1 VTDEEPNGEAPFT
14 EGSILT
20 ASDDGVATLTLDRPA
35 KLNAIGPAMIAELA
49 GLLAEIDSD
58 RNVRVVIITG
68 TGDRAFSVGADV
80 TAWSALEPLDMWRE
94 WIRGGHRVLERLA
107 HLRQPTIAAI
117 NGYAFGGG
125 LELAL
130 AADIRIAAASET
142 FALPETRIGTL
153 PGWNGTKRLP
163 QAIGAA
169 RAKQMIFS
177 GSQID
182 AVTAERWGLVNEVVA
197 LEALMDRC
205 RSLASE
211 IAANAPVSVQLA
223 KAIIS
228 GDEAAPE
235 AFAGALAA
243 GTVDGREGIVAFR
256 EKRSP
261 RFTGQ

>member
-1 VTDEEPNGEAPFT
+1 MTASEPPT
-14 EGSILT
+14 EGRIVLAT
-20 ASDDGVATLTLDRPA
+20 ADRVATLTLDRPD
-35 KLNAIGPAMIAELA
+35 KLNAIGPEMVAELER
-49 GLLAEIDSD
+49 LLAEIDTD
-58 RNVRVVIITG
+58 RDIRAVIMTG
-68 TGDRAFSVGADV
+68 SGGRAFSVGADV
-80 TAWSALEPLDMWRE
+80 NAWSTLEPLDMWRA
-94 WIRGGHRVLERLA
+94 WIRDGHRVLERLA
-107 HLRQPTIAAI
+107 NLRQPTIAAI

-130 AADIRIAAASET
+130 AADIRIAADSAK
-142 FALPETRIGTL
+142 FALPETKIGTL
-153 PGWNGTKRLP
+153 PGWAGTRRLP
-163 QAIGAA
+163 KAIGES
-169 RAKQMIFS
+169 RTKQMIFS
-177 GSQID
+177 GSRID

-197 LEALMDRC
+197 LGALMDRC
-205 RSLASE
+205 HSLASE

-243 GTVDGREGIVAFR
+243 GTEDGREGIAAFR

>member
-1 VTDEEPNGEAPFT
+1 
-14 EGSILT
+14 
-20 ASDDGVATLTLDRPA
+20 
-35 KLNAIGPAMIAELA
+35 
-49 GLLAEIDSD
+49 
-58 RNVRVVIITG
+58 
-68 TGDRAFSVGADV
+68 
-80 TAWSALEPLDMWRE
+80 MWRK
-94 WIRGGHRVLERLA
+94 WIRDGHRALERLA

-130 AADIRIAAASET
+130 AADIRIAADSAA
-142 FALPETRIGTL
+142 FALPETKIGTL
-153 PGWNGTKRLP
+153 PGWAGTKRLP
-163 QAIGAA
+163 EAIGLA

-177 GSQID
+177 GSRID
-182 AVTAERWGLVNEVVA
+182 AATAERWGLVNEVIA
-197 LEALMDRC
+197 LEGLMDRC

-211 IAANAPVSVQLA
+211 IAGNAPVSVQLA

-228 GDEAAPE
+228 GDEAAAE

-243 GTVDGREGIVAFR
+243 GTEDGREGIVAFR

>member
-1 VTDEEPNGEAPFT
+1 VTDEEPPGE
-14 EGSILT
+14 GRILLT
-20 ASDDGVATLTLDRPA
+20 AEDGVAMLTLDRPA
-35 KLNAIGPAMIAELA
+35 KLNAIGPEMLAELA
-49 GLLAEIDSD
+49 RLLAQIDGD
-58 RNVRVVIITG
+58 HDTLAVIVTG
-68 TGDRAFSVGADV
+68 SGSRAFSVGADV
-80 TAWSALEPLDMWRE
+80 NAWSAFEPLDMWRR
-94 WIRGGHRVLERLA
+94 WIRDGHRVLERLA

-130 AADIRIAAASET
+130 AADIRIAADSAA
-142 FALPETRIGTL
+142 FALPETKIGTL
-153 PGWNGTKRLP
+153 PGWAGTKRLP
-163 QAIGAA
+163 EAIGPA

-177 GSQID
+177 GSRID
-182 AVTAERWGLVNEVVA
+182 AATAERWGLVNEVIA
-197 LEALMDRC
+197 LEGLMDRC

-228 GDEAAPE
+228 EDEAAAE

-243 GTVDGREGIVAFR
+243 GTEDGREGIIAFR

>member
-1 VTDEEPNGEAPFT
+1 MM
-14 EGSILT
+14 
-20 ASDDGVATLTLDRPA
+20 ASEDGVATLTLDRPA

-49 GLLAEIDSD
+49 RRLAEIDGD
-58 RNVRVVIITG
+58 GDIRVVIITG
-68 TGDRAFSVGADV
+68 SGDRAFSVGADV
-80 TAWSALEPLDMWRE
+80 NAWSALEPLDMWRE
-94 WIRGGHRVLERLA
+94 WIRDGHRVLERLA

-130 AADIRIAAASET
+130 AADIRIAADSAT
-142 FALPETRIGTL
+142 FALPETKIGTL
-153 PGWNGTKRLP
+153 PGWAGTKRLP
-163 QAIGAA
+163 EAIGLA

-177 GSQID
+177 GSRID
-182 AVTAERWGLVNEVVA
+182 TATAERWGLVNEVIA
-197 LEALMDRC
+197 LERLMDRC
-205 RSLASE
+205 RSLACE

-223 KAIIS
+223 KAIMS
-228 GDEAAPE
+228 GDEAVPE

-243 GTVDGREGIVAFR
+243 GTDDGREGIAAFR

>member
-1 VTDEEPNGEAPFT
+1 MTSGEPPV
-14 EGSILT
+14 EGRIVLAT
-20 ASDDGVATLTLDRPA
+20 KDGVTTLTLDRPA
-35 KLNAIGPAMIAELA
+35 KLNAIGPGIVAELA
-49 GLLAEIDSD
+49 RILTEIDGD
-58 RNVRVVIITG
+58 RDTHAVIMTG
-68 TGDRAFSVGADV
+68 SGSRAFSVGADV
-80 TAWSALEPLDMWRE
+80 NAWSALEPLDMWRR
-94 WIRGGHRVLERLA
+94 WIRDGHHVLERLA
-107 HLRQPTIAAI
+107 QLRQPTIAAI

-130 AADIRIAAASET
+130 AADIRIAADSAT
-142 FALPETRIGTL
+142 FALPETKIGTL
-153 PGWNGTKRLP
+153 PGWAGTKRLP
-163 QAIGAA
+163 EAIGMS

-177 GSQID
+177 GSRID
-182 AVTAERWGLVNEVVA
+182 AATAERWGLVNEVVA

-243 GTVDGREGIVAFR
+243 GTEDGREGIAAFR

>member
-1 VTDEEPNGEAPFT
+1 VTAEESPVEGRIVLTT
-14 EGSILT
+14 EDS
-20 ASDDGVATLTLDRPA
+20 VATITLDRPG
-35 KLNAIGPAMIAELA
+35 KLNAMSPEMVAELA
-49 GLLAEIDSD
+49 RLLAKIDSD
-58 RNVRVVIITG
+58 RDIRAVIVTG
-68 TGDRAFSVGADV
+68 SGGRAFSVGADIN
-80 TAWSALEPLDMWRE
+80 AWSALEPLDMWRN
-94 WIRGGHRVLERLA
+94 WIRDGHRVLERLA
-107 HLRQPTIAAI
+107 QLRQPTIAAI

-130 AADIRIAAASET
+130 ATDIRIAADLAT
-142 FALPETRIGTL
+142 FALPETKIGTL
-153 PGWNGTKRLP
+153 PGWAGTKRLP
-163 QAIGAA
+163 EAIGEA

-177 GSQID
+177 GGCID
-182 AVTAERWGLVNEVVA
+182 AATAERWGLLNEVVA

-228 GDEAAPE
+228 GGEGAPE

-243 GTVDGREGIVAFR
+243 GTQDGREGIAAFR